1 MLAIAG
7 GVSWLGY
14 LVMVYGLSQ
23 LAGQN
28 YSFLD
33 LAIPGKFTL
42 GTPAPDAPSTGGG
55 STTPCSAAQLAA
67 GYTNDSSGNCQ
78 QGVKKNPK
86 TGTNVGPGAG
96 SGAQGTY
103 QGPWS
108 SQAECQKKGSGV
120 CVQSNGKWYAFSS
133 NGH

>member
-42 GTPAPDAPSTGGG
+42 GTPAPDAPSAGGG
-55 STTPCSAAQLAA
+55 GTDPNGGTTPCTAAQKAA
-67 GYTNDSSGNCQ
+67 GYTTDINGNC
-78 QGVKKNPK
+78 VPPANPAPGGAKGSAAGTNACFNNK
-86 TGTNVGPGAG
+86 TGKVIYVVGPCPNGYTAKQSGAG
-96 SGAQGTY
+96 AS
-103 QGPWS
+103 
-108 SQAECQKKGSGV
+108 
-120 CVQSNGKWYAFSS
+120 
-133 NGH
+133 